1 MANKQGLKPDELYKV
16 CDPDRFDFETTDA
29 LASTTALLGQ
39 DRVLEALDF
48 SLGIDQDGYNLFAL
62 GPPGIGKHQVIRQY
76 LDKRSEDETTPD
88 DWCYVNNF
96 EDERKPFALRL
107 PAGVGAKLCEH
118 LDQLIEELRVAIPA
132 AFDSEEYRSRK
143 DAIESSIR
151 QVQQNAIDGLKE
163 EAEKVGLTVV
173 NTETGIAISPTRD
186 GKPLSNDEFGE
197 LPEEEKGEI
206 QVAVEKLQGELELA
220 MAEVPRQLKAARK
233 RIRQLNRQT
242 AGFSTGPLI
251 DDLRETYA
259 ELPQV
264 ISFLNGVHEDIA
276 DNVSVLRG
284 TEDGNK
290 DDASGE
296 SAAPHFAD
304 VVDRYRINLLVDHAE
319 SSGSPVIYEDQPS
332 FQSLL
337 GRIEQI
343 AHMGALLT
351 DFTLI
356 KGGAL
361 HRANGG
367 YLILDARNV
376 LMRPMAWEALKRALR
391 AKEIRIESPGES
403 MGMAT
408 TIVLEPE
415 PIPLNVRLILI
426 GDRELYYTLCAAD
439 PDMRDL
445 FKVPADFEEAIERS
459 EQNMAHYAQL
469 IGGLVQ
475 THKTRPITKAG
486 VARLVEHSSRLAGDS
501 ERLSLSIDG
510 LRDILHEADYWAKAG
525 EKDNIDRDGV
535 QHAIDAQIRRS
546 DRLHR
551 RMHESIVRGTILLD
565 TEGEKCGQV
574 NGLSVLQLGN
584 YAFGRPTRIT
594 ARVRL
599 GRGQLLDIEREVD
612 LGGPLHSKGV
622 LILSGYL
629 GAHYAKDYPLALA
642 ASLVFEQSYGG
653 VDGDSASSAELYAL
667 LSALS
672 DIPIRQSLAVTGSV
686 NQAGEVQAVGGVN
699 EKIEGFYEV
708 CLSRGLQGDQGVLIP
723 QSNVKDLML
732 RHEVVAAVEEGEFN
746 IYPVKNIDQGME
758 LLTGITAGER
768 NARGQFPATTI
779 NKRVEDRLSGFA
791 RQWQKFGGTRD

>member
-1 MANKQGLKPDELYKV
+1 MPKKQGLKPDELYRV
-16 CDPDRFDFETTDA
+16 CDPERFAFETTEA
-29 LASTTALLGQ
+29 LESTSELLGQ
-39 DRVLEALDF
+39 DRVLEALEF

-62 GPPGIGKHQVIRQY
+62 GPPGIGKHQVIRRY
-76 LDKRSEDETTPD
+76 LDKRAKDEAVPD

-96 EDERKPFALRL
+96 DDERTPVALRL
-107 PAGVGAKLCEH
+107 PPGVGVKLVEH

-132 AFDSEEYRSRK
+132 AFDSDEYRKRK
-143 DAIESSIR
+143 DTIESSIR
-151 QVQQNAIDGLKE
+151 QVQQDAVDRLQKD
-163 EAEKVGLTVV
+163 AEKVGLTII
-173 NTETGIAISPTRD
+173 NTETGIAISPMRD
-186 GKPLSNDEFGE
+186 GKPLSNDAFNE
-197 LPEEEKGEI
+197 LLDEEKEAI
-206 QVAVEKLQGELELA
+206 QAHVTVLQAELEVA
-220 MAEVPRQLKAARK
+220 MADIPRQVKEARK
-233 RIRQLNRQT
+233 RVRQLNRQT

-251 DDLRETYA
+251 DDLRATYA

-264 ISFLNGVHEDIA
+264 VSFLNGVHEDIA
-276 DNVSVLRG
+276 DNVSALRG
-284 TEDGNK
+284 SEESNKEDDGG
-290 DDASGE
+290 DTS
-296 SAAPHFAD
+296 APHFAD
-304 VVDRYRINLLVDHAE
+304 VVDRYRVNLLVDHTE
-319 SSGSPVIYEDQPS
+319 STGSPVIYEDQPS
-332 FQSLL
+332 FQSLI
-337 GRIEQI
+337 GRIEQV
-343 AHMGALLT
+343 AHMGSLLT

-391 AKEIRIESPGES
+391 AKEVRIESAGDS
-403 MGMAT
+403 LGMAT

-415 PIPLNVRLILI
+415 PVPLSVRLILI

-445 FKVPADFEEAIERS
+445 FKVPADFEEAIERN
-459 EQNMAHYAQL
+459 EQNMKHYAQL
-469 IGGLVQ
+469 VGGLVQ
-475 THKTRPITKAG
+475 AHRTRPVTKGG
-486 VARLVEHSSRLAGDS
+486 VARLVEHSSRLAGDG

-510 LRDILHEADYWAKAG
+510 LRDILHESDYWAKRAD
-525 EKDNIDRDGV
+525 KDTIDHEGV
-535 QHAIDAQIRRS
+535 QHAIDAQIRRN

-599 GRGQLLDIEREVD
+599 GNGQLLDIEREVD

-622 LILSGYL
+622 LIISGYL
-629 GAHYAKDYPLALA
+629 GSRYAQNYPLALA

-672 DIPIRQSLAVTGSV
+672 DVPIRQSLAVTGSV
-686 NQAGEVQAVGGVN
+686 NQLGEVQAVGGVN

-732 RHEVVAAVEEGEFN
+732 RHEVVAAVARGEFN

-758 LLTGITAGER
+758 LLTGLAAGQR
-768 NARGQFPATTI
+768 NAQGQFPAATI
-779 NKRVEDRLSGFA
+779 NRRVEDRLASFA
-791 RQWQKFGGTRD
+791 RKWQQFGRARD